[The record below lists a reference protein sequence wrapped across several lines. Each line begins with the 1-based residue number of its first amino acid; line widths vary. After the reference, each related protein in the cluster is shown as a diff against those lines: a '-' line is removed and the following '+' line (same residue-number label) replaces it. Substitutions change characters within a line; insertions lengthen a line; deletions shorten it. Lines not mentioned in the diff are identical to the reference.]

1 MKKHNVVILI
11 IAILASMGLY
21 FYGTELV
28 LKTPAK
34 NVIALLS
41 GITTDERY
49 ISYTEYLEDGLL
61 DEDGYY
67 NYDFTQSTTEDDEED
82 EVHAG
87 SVHITFATN
96 SYLQISYYTNAEM
109 TNQIDV
115 EDCYV
120 NPGDSIYAG
129 DVSSLNTYS
138 NLYQL
143 SGFRIY
149 ACDADGNLTLLDSQ
163 EASDSGLVYTI
174 PEGYTGTDLSIIP
187 VGEYPDRVLQML
199 VYYVDDE
206 GNQVTLTN
214 AGSWSVNDQQV
225 KGNST
230 QISAIE
236 SYTLRFDIDT
246 DEYFYVSASPTP
258 FTQDPNSAGYVEFWE
273 ASATEATVEYSVELH
288 QYLSLKIQL
297 EAQGTVTLNDG
308 TAEKVK
314 KGKTWSCSTLKYGDQ
329 IVIETTGECT
339 ILSGDYVHVE
349 AAKDS
354 TSGGYRYT
362 LTMTETLYDNTGS
375 QLSCISVN
383 HSLTVTLSATGK
395 YGTCTYTLDG
405 EAVSGTINMTE
416 DQVLKATYT
425 ITADGYQ
432 FDSSADLPWTRVYYW
447 ASGGKKT
454 DTVTIPVTISLDNQV
469 INPDDYFECIS
480 SN

>member
-1 MKKHNVVILI
+1 MKKSNIVM
-11 IAILASMGLY
+11 IAIG
-21 FYGTELV
+21 V
-28 LKTPAK
+28 LIAAAIFVCGESTVMDSSAVA
-34 NVIALLS
+34 VITDIS
-41 GITTDERY
+41 GITADQDYVT
-49 ISYTEYLEDGLL
+49 YTAFVENDQL
-61 DEDGYY
+61 DEEGKYA
-67 NYDFTQSTTEDDEED
+67 YDFGQSVEVEEVVVTEA
-82 EVHAG
+82 VHV
-87 SVHITFATN
+87 SFAEN
-96 SYLQISYYTNAEM
+96 SNLDISYYTDKAM
-109 TNQIDV
+109 TQQINV
-115 EDCYV
+115 NSCYL

-129 DVSSLNTYS
+129 EVTSLNTYS

-163 EASDSGLVYTI
+163 AVSDSGLVYTI

-214 AGSWSVNDQQV
+214 AGSWSVNDEQV

-258 FTQDPNSAGYVEFWE
+258 FTQDPNSTGYVEFWE
-273 ASATEATVEYSVELH
+273 ASSTEATVEYSVELH
-288 QYLSLKIQL
+288 QYLSLEIQL
-297 EAQGTVTLNDG
+297 EAQGTVTLNDA
-308 TAEKVK
+308 TAETVK

-405 EAVSGTINMTE
+405 ETVSGTITMTE

-425 ITADGYQ
+425 ITEDGYK
-432 FDSSADLPWTRVYYW
+432 FSSTSSNFVIAAIESIT
-447 ASGGKKT
+447 SSTQKT
-454 DTVTIPVTISLDNQV
+454 VEIPVTIELDKQK
-469 INPDDYFECIS
+469 ITPDDYFTVVS
-480 SN
+480 SK

>member
-1 MKKHNVVILI
+1 MKKSNIVI
-11 IAILASMGLY
+11 IALG
-21 FYGTELV
+21 V
-28 LKTPAK
+28 LIAAAIFVCGESVVLDSSAVD
-34 NVIALLS
+34 VIADIS
-41 GITTDERY
+41 GITSDEDY
-49 ISYTEYLEDGLL
+49 VTYTAFVENDQL
-61 DEDGYY
+61 DEEGKYA
-67 NYDFTQSTTEDDEED
+67 YDFDQSVEVEEVVID
-82 EVHAG
+82 G
-87 SVHITFATN
+87 SVHVSFAEN
-96 SYLQISYYTNAEM
+96 SNLEISYYTDEAM
-109 TNQIDV
+109 TQQINV
-115 EDCYV
+115 NGCYL
-120 NPGDSIYAG
+120 NPGDSIYVG
-129 DVSSLNTYS
+129 EVKSLNTYS

-143 SGFRIY
+143 AGFRICAY
-149 ACDADGNLTLLDSQ
+149 DTNDNLTLLDYQ
-163 EASDSGLVYTI
+163 EVSDSGLVYTI
-174 PEGYTGTDLSIIP
+174 PEGYTGTELSIIP

-214 AGSWSVNDQQV
+214 AGSWSVNDEQV

-405 EAVSGTINMTE
+405 EAVSGTITMTE

-425 ITADGYQ
+425 ITEDGYK
-432 FDSSADLPWTRVYYW
+432 FSRTSSNIVSSLIEYLT
-447 ASGGKKT
+447 SNTQKT
-454 DTVTIPVTISLDNQV
+454 EIIPVTIELDNQK
-469 INPDDYFECIS
+469 ITPDDYFTVVS
-480 SN
+480 SK